1 MPCACLHGIEAAE
14 EGGRDDFEGGL
25 RNEKKKKE
33 ESKKNQLREIPLFC
47 DMKQKAF
54 IFMAIRD
61 G

>member
-1 MPCACLHGIEAAE
+1 MTLREASE
-14 EGGRDDFEGGL
+14 MK
-25 RNEKKKKE
+25 KKKKE